1 MAKITGQDALIES
14 FSIIGLY
21 GYRDVSMEASHSTTI
36 LIAKNGSG
44 KTTLLAALDAFLNCR
59 FGRLSNIDFAEIRCK
74 ISGEAEISISSSDI
88 EAVMLIPEGAEFIS
102 LARRTDVE
110 PSDLLDFLTNDYK
123 PEFSLRKISDIEVYK
138 KIRMEYGYDNREARR
153 AIDKVFES
161 LRGRVPAIDA
171 AREIIDRRL
180 ADVEVIYLPTY
191 RRIEL
196 ALGEP
201 SEEGIAS
208 KRRQSIQSRLGLSRK
223 GLFNADIQFGLG
235 DISERLGQLNNRML
249 LESNQGYR
257 EISANIINDMLDGS
271 FDRDTPS
278 LVDGPDKESLALFFS
293 RLKQGIHM
301 IGSFEGV
308 RVPDIDRIY
317 NEGAS
322 TISSSKFLKYF
333 LGKLNSVIVAARS
346 IEGLVEDFAD
356 HCNAYLGS
364 GDPSVEL
371 GDKRAPF
378 LQDDKMLEID
388 RLTLQVSVISKSAK
402 RAVPMDSL
410 SSGEKQMVS
419 LFAKLFL
426 YDGPKIV
433 LIDEPELSLSIDW
446 QRRILLDV
454 VDAPTCAQLIAITHS
469 PFVFDNELEPF
480 ARPLSLVINSPE
492 EAGEDGVRSV
502 QDAE

>member
-1 MAKITGQDALIES
+1 MTNLAEQKALVES

-21 GYRDVSMEASHSTTI
+21 GYRDVSMEASHGTTI

-59 FGRLSNIDFAEIRCK
+59 FGRLSNIDFSEIKCK
-74 ISGEAEISISSSDI
+74 LSGEPEISISSSDI
-88 EAVMLIPEGAEFIS
+88 EAMMLIPEGSEFIS

-110 PSDLLDFLTNDYK
+110 PSDLLDFLMSDYT
-123 PEFSLRKISDIEVYK
+123 PGCSLHRISDIEIYK
-138 KIRMEYGYDNREARR
+138 KIRVKYGYEHREARR

-161 LRGRVPAIDA
+161 LRGRSPAIDA

-180 ADVEVIYLPTY
+180 AKVEVIYLPTY

-196 ALGEP
+196 ALSEP
-201 SEEGIAS
+201 SEDGLAAR
-208 KRRQSIQSRLGLSRK
+208 RRQSIQSRLGISRK
-223 GLFNADIQFGLG
+223 GLFNTDIQFGLR
-235 DISERLGQLNNRML
+235 DISERLSQLNNRML
-249 LESNQGYR
+249 FESNQGYR

-278 LVDGPDKESLALFFS
+278 LVDRPDKEALALFFS
-293 RLKQGIHM
+293 RLKQGIHI
-301 IGSFEGV
+301 IGHFDGV

-322 TISSSKFLKYF
+322 TDSSNKFLNYF
-333 LGKLNSVIVAARS
+333 LGKLNSVIIATRS
-346 IEGLVEDFAD
+346 IEGLVEDFAN

-364 GDPSVEL
+364 SDPSVEL
-371 GDKRAPF
+371 GDKYSPL

-388 RLTLQVSVISKSAK
+388 RLTLQVSVVSKSA
-402 RAVPMDSL
+402 RRPVPMDSL

-454 VDAPTCAQLIAITHS
+454 VGAPTCAQLIAITHS

-480 ARPLSLVINSPE
+480 ARPLTLVINAIAE
-492 EAGEDGVRSV
+492 TGESDIRSIHDV
-502 QDAE
+502 E